1 MPSIK
6 YIFNFTKNIFNIY
19 IYIYRLQFTPFLS
32 LKFMLDNYKDKI
44 NFIIYHKGC
53 TDGFASVYCVWL
65 YLMQHDKW
73 ESNQVKYIGCQ
84 NDDDVF
90 PIEEISN
97 KNVLLCDICPSRN
110 QLEKMVEKSNS
121 LIVIDHHVS
130 NQEAIQYLPEEN
142 RIFDTN
148 HSAAYLTWKF
158 FHPEKQYVPQFI
170 LYIEDRDLWRNEI
183 PETKYFT
190 AFFNNNVRFNFKT
203 YDYYAKNIRAV
214 QEGVEKGKTLYD
226 YEQKTIQ
233 QLASKCNYQLCKF
246 PNHNNDNNNNNN
258 NKEVYI
264 VAYINSNVL
273 KTDLGNYIVEEK
285 IKQIPC
291 DLVVVWNYNDYNDTT
306 HLSLR
311 SGNETINVSEI
322 AKIYGGGG
330 HTKAAGIRFDGLRY
344 QIGENILDDN
354 VNKEKNNHNNI
365 GPFLESLYVHSEK
378 LVLLNKKTY
387 RISHIDHTE
396 YEKKNELIKNLI
408 QYEKCK
414 HIDILIVRKYNEENN
429 ETVFVLLF
437 FDHNIK
443 NDIDD
448 FIRIYQGKKKTE
460 NVIVIKKMG
469 NQKKIEQNEK
479 FDNSSKEN
487 NNINV
492 DKNYG
497 FYKRKIENDYP
508 TNSENEKNYKI
519 QKTENYN
526 NKSSEIQKNKVF
538 IIKKIK

>member
-1 MPSIK
+1 
-6 YIFNFTKNIFNIY
+6 
-19 IYIYRLQFTPFLS
+19 
-32 LKFMLDNYKDKI
+32 MLNNNNKDEI

-246 PNHNNDNNNNNN
+246 PNHNNDDNNNNNN

-311 SGNETINVSEI
+311 SGNEKINVSEI

-344 QIGENILDDN
+344 QIGENIIN
-354 VNKEKNNHNNI
+354 NNNKEKNNI
-365 GPFLESLYVHSEK
+365 GPFFKLLYTRSQEVT
-378 LVLLNKKTY
+378 LLNKKTY
-387 RISHIDHTE
+387 RILQIDHVE
-396 YEKKNELIKNLI
+396 YKKENELTKKLI
-408 QYEKCK
+408 QYKKYK
-414 HIDILIVRKYNEENN
+414 HVDILIVRKYYKEND
-429 ETVFVLLF
+429 ETIFVLLF
-437 FDHNIK
+437 FNHDMK
-443 NDIDD
+443 NDNIDD
-448 FIRIYQGKKKTE
+448 ILRIYQGKKKNE
-460 NVIVIKKMG
+460 NIIMIKKMG
-469 NQKKIEQNEK
+469 NQKTIEYHEK
-479 FDNSSKEN
+479 LNNNDDNNIKNHVFCKRKTEEKEN
-487 NNINV
+487 
-492 DKNYG
+492 K
-497 FYKRKIENDYP
+497 
-508 TNSENEKNYKI
+508 YKI
-519 QKTENYN
+519 QKIENGN
-526 NKSSEIQKNKVF
+526 NNNSTEIQKNKVF